1 MTDISND
8 LAALRIPQEER
19 GGGRGKTGLAI
30 TIVVVL
36 FGLAGAGW
44 YWSTSLQAA
53 TVKVASVTVKAGG
66 ASGPGA
72 VLNASGYVTARRR
85 ATVSS
90 KVTGK
95 VIDVLI
101 EEGHPVRA
109 GQVLAHLDD
118 SQARAGLGF
127 AEAQLASAR
136 KAAAEDEAKLRQ
148 AELTLE
154 RRQQLLKENVV
165 GKAELDDAQS
175 TVDSLKARIA
185 YTRSRSTSTRRTST
199 ASRQARRWTPCST
212 PIRTGIFRR
221 T

>member
-36 FGLAGAGW
+36 L
-44 YWSTSLQAA
+44 
-53 TVKVASVTVKAGG
+53 
-66 ASGPGA
+66 
-72 VLNASGYVTARRR
+72 
-85 ATVSS
+85 
-90 KVTGK
+90 
-95 VIDVLI
+95 

-154 RRQQLLKENVV
+154 RRQQLVKENVV
-165 GKAELDDAQS
+165 
-175 TVDSLKARIA
+175 
-185 YTRSRSTSTRRTST
+185 
-199 ASRQARRWTPCST
+199 
-212 PIRTGIFRR
+212 
-221 T
+221 